1 MSRILIRLRNV
12 PEDEIKEILELLEQH
27 RIDFYETDAGNW
39 GISMPALWLQ
49 NDEDYP
55 QARQLLDEYQS
66 ERQQRMR
73 AEWNNQ
79 RADGTQPSFL
89 QTLTQRPLITLGLLA
104 FCAVLMWFSI
114 RPFLTMLD

>member
-1 MSRILIRLRNV
+1 MSRILIKLRDV
-12 PEDEIKEILELLEQH
+12 PEDEIKEILELLQTH
-27 RIDFYETDAGNW
+27 RIEYYETDAGNW
-39 GISMPALWLQ
+39 GISMPALWVQ
-49 NDEDYP
+49 DEQDYP
-55 QARQLLDEYQS
+55 QARELLDDYQS

-73 AEWNNQ
+73 EEWNNQ
-79 RADGTQPSFL
+79 RADGTQPTFL